1 MENCKINQ
9 NIIHRF
15 INKKHIVPVVLTM
28 FAVVL
33 VFCQKTFSD
42 SISVTP
48 KSLFIEVQSSGTAT
62 VEFLNDQKIPLGNI
76 PVTARSS
83 KESVVAVV
91 PDMGLT
97 NSNGQVSFTITGI
110 SNGTATITFNTNILS
125 KSLPVS
131 VVSNIAPCAIADSSG
146 GGVDEFA
153 PEMMN
158 DGIEKTD
165 CSYHWIR
172 TRKEVGQKRLGWI
185 RLDWDEYVTVTR
197 MIIQTTDCNESC
209 GDDSSDA
216 LYIDPG
222 RNLGNGM
229 VQYLD
234 KDEITWITDGEFIE
248 EIGDVEYSFAE
259 PITTKAIRIKKIA
272 PSKDCKGQQSNP
284 VVFEWKVYGTPS
296 CNHTQRVRK

>member
-1 MENCKINQ
+1 MENRKIGQ
-9 NIIHRF
+9 NIKPVF
-15 INKKHIVPVVLTM
+15 YAKKYIVPAVLIIFT
-28 FAVVL
+28 L

-48 KSLFIEVQSSGTAT
+48 NLLFIDVQGSGTAT
-62 VEFLNDQKIPLGNI
+62 VKILNDQKSPLSNI
-76 PVTARSS
+76 PVAARSN
-83 KESVVAVV
+83 KESVVTVA
-91 PDMGLT
+91 PGIGLT
-97 NSNGQVSFTITGI
+97 NSNGQISFTIAGI
-110 SNGTATITFNTNILS
+110 SNGTATITFNTNTLS

-146 GGVDEFA
+146 GGVDEFG

-158 DGIEKTD
+158 DGVEKKD

-172 TRKEVGQKRLGWI
+172 TRKEVGQKKSGWI
-185 RLDWDEYVTVTR
+185 RLDWDEDVTVTR

-209 GDDSSDA
+209 GNDPDDT
-216 LYIDPG
+216 LYIDSG
-222 RNLGNGM
+222 RNVGNGI

-234 KDEITWITDGEFIE
+234 EDEITWITDGEFIE
-248 EIGDVEYSFAE
+248 EIGDVEYSFTK

-272 PSKDCKGQQSNP
+272 PSTQCNGQQSNP

-296 CNHTQRVRK
+296 CN